1 MVGEPAHFLP
11 LIIPVI
17 VTQLGTPE
25 ISEPSEEI
33 R

>member
-1 MVGEPAHFLP
+1 MVSEPAHVLP

-17 VTQLGTPE
+17 VTRLGTPE